1 MSESS
6 NRSSIE
12 RLRELPEV
20 FTLSAVAS
28 LGAMPKKTAT
38 VYLARWTA
46 AGLVEA
52 SGPRSGVYFNLIKR
66 PEVTG
71 EMRLKALLSTY
82 PSAVLI
88 GESVLHNA
96 GWTTQIPRKVSVAV
110 IARRSYAQLNGFEV
124 SGRPLSWFQKVHGAL
139 LKPEEAE
146 FPTYGLR
153 SLPPALALADLYGTK
168 GAWHPDP
175 DDLDMDDEQME
186 EAIEGGRTLGFEL
199 GEVLVRDDGAGPRR

>member
-1 MSESS
+1 MNGQANKSS
-6 NRSSIE
+6 VE

-20 FTLSAVAS
+20 FTLAAVAS
-28 LGAMPKKTAT
+28 LGAMSKKAAT
-38 VYLARWTA
+38 VYLARWTS
-46 AGLVEA
+46 AGLAEA

-66 PEVTG
+66 PEITG

-88 GESVLHNA
+88 GESVLHGA

-110 IARRSYAQLNGFEV
+110 ISRKTYAQVNGFEV
-124 SGRPLSWFQKVHGAL
+124 SGRPLSWFRKVHGEL
-139 LKPEEAE
+139 LAPAEAE

-153 SLPPALALADLYGTK
+153 TLPPALALADLYGTR

-175 DDLDMDDEQME
+175 DDLDIDDAQME
-186 EAIEGGRTLGFEL
+186 EVMEAGRIIDVDPVEFLGGWTPSLSR
-199 GEVLVRDDGAGPRR
+199 